1 LIKKIITLAII
12 LGVSIP
18 IIGLIYYSG
27 MIFEISNLEETNLEE
42 TNLEE
47 TNLEETNLEEIN
59 LQNDFLIAPDVVIP
73 MKVSRPGCDIE
84 DICYIPSNIVVE
96 KGKSVTWLN
105 EDSSFHSVT
114 SGFYPEP
121 SGFFDSG
128 HLDPYQSYTLSFDEI
143 GTYDYFCTL
152 HPWMF
157 AQVIVE

>member
-1 LIKKIITLAII
+1 MWNELIKKIIIIAII
-12 LGVSIP
+12 LSVSIS
-18 IIGLIYYSG
+18 IISLSLSG
-27 MIFEISNLEETNLEE
+27 YNSEETNSQE
-42 TNLEE
+42 TK
-47 TNLEETNLEEIN
+47 TTVEEI
-59 LQNDFLIAPDVVIP
+59 IKADVIIP
-73 MKVSRPGCDIE
+73 IKVSRPGCDVE
-84 DICYIPSNIVVE
+84 DICYIPPNIIVE

-121 SGFFDSG
+121 SGLFDSG

>member
-1 LIKKIITLAII
+1 MIKKIITLAII
-12 LGVSIP
+12 LGISVS
-18 IIGLIYYSG
+18 IIGLSL
-27 MIFEISNLEETNLEE
+27 SNYNFEETNSEDRNSE
-42 TNLEE
+42 VIGNV
-47 TNLEETNLEEIN
+47 
-59 LQNDFLIAPDVVIP
+59 QNDFIIPPDVVIP
-73 MKVSRPGCDIE
+73 IKVSRPGCDID

-121 SGFFDSG
+121 SGLFDSG

-157 AQVIVE
+157 AQVIVK

>member
-12 LGVSIP
+12 LAISMS
-18 IIGLIYYSG
+18 IIGLLLSSLNSEKTISDDYNSE
-27 MIFEISNLEETNLEE
+27 EIS
-42 TNLEE
+42 
-47 TNLEETNLEEIN
+47 
-59 LQNDFLIAPDVVIP
+59 LQDDFIIPPDVVIP
-73 MKVSRPGCDIE
+73 IKVSRPGCDLE
-84 DICYIPSNIVVE
+84 DVCYIPSNIVVE

-121 SGFFDSG
+121 SGLFDSG
-128 HLDPYQSYTLSFDEI
+128 HLDPYESYTLSFDDL

-152 HPWMF
+152 HPWMK

>member
-1 LIKKIITLAII
+1 MWNELIKKIIIITII
-12 LGVSIP
+12 LSVSIP
-18 IIGLIYYSG
+18 IIGLSLSG
-27 MIFEISNLEETNLEE
+27 MNFEISNPEETIFEDIDSQAE
-42 TNLEE
+42 QIME
-47 TNLEETNLEEIN
+47 
-59 LQNDFLIAPDVVIP
+59 ADVIIP

-96 KGKSVTWLN
+96 KGKPVTWLN

-121 SGFFDSG
+121 SGLFDSG
-128 HLDPYQSYTLSFDEI
+128 HLDPYQSYTLSFDET

-157 AQVIVE
+157 AQVIVV

>member
-1 LIKKIITLAII
+1 MWNELIKKIITIAII
-12 LGVSIP
+12 LGVSIS
-18 IIGLIYYSG
+18 IIGLSLSG
-27 MIFEISNLEETNLEE
+27 MVFEISNPEETNP
-42 TNLEE
+42 
-47 TNLEETNLEEIN
+47 EEIN

-121 SGFFDSG
+121 SGLFDSG
-128 HLDPYQSYTLSFDEI
+128 HLDPYQSYTLSFDDL

-152 HPWMF
+152 HPWMK

>member
-12 LGVSIP
+12 LGISVS
-18 IIGLIYYSG
+18 IIGLSL
-27 MIFEISNLEETNLEE
+27 SNYNFEETNSEE
-42 TNLEE
+42 T
-47 TNLEETNLEEIN
+47 TVKVEEI
-59 LQNDFLIAPDVVIP
+59 IKADVIIP
-73 MKVSRPGCDIE
+73 IKVSRPGCDIE

-121 SGFFDSG
+121 SGLFDSG
-128 HLDPYQSYTLSFDEI
+128 HLDPYQSYTLSFDEY
-143 GTYDYFCTL
+143 GVYDYFCTL
-152 HPWMF
+152 HPWMK